1 MPSRRDTGK
10 GQRGSKTSKQAQD
23 KAQVIPS
30 ISLRYLE
37 GDGDGSGGGG
47 GDKEHVERDT
57 RGQSPVGLYAQS
69 IRPLH

>member
-10 GQRGSKTSKQAQD
+10 DQRGSKTSKQAQD

-30 ISLRYLE
+30 VSLS
-37 GDGDGSGGGG
+37 DGDGSGGG